1 MCGRSCVIAR
11 QHCEIARQAAILAPV
26 VFQKHLI
33 QYSSQ
38 LIQNYRDVQHKIGGD
53 TGMLTRTA
61 SYESLHRNFAW
72 QIPARYNIGF
82 DVCDKWADGSGRPAL
97 VYERADGS
105 VVRHTFDALKSLSN
119 QAANSFAARG
129 VKRGDRIGIF
139 LPQAPETVV
148 AHLAAYKIGAIAVPL
163 FALFGMQAL
172 EYRLANSGAVAL
184 VTDSAGL
191 GKIAAI
197 RAALPELKAV
207 YCIDGADD
215 ALGSAQ
221 TASSSAPLTI
231 PFWPEVH
238 AQSCDFEPADTGPDD
253 PAVIIYTSGTTGKP
267 KGALH
272 GHRVLLGHLPGV
284 EMPLSFFPERAR
296 LIWTPAD
303 WAWIG
308 GLLDVLLP
316 ALHHGVPVLARRFE
330 KFDGDAAFDIMA
342 RHGVTHAFLPPTAL
356 KMMRAVERPRERY
369 RLSLVAVSSG
379 GESLGEELI
388 EWGRETLGVTLNE
401 FYGQTECN
409 VVLSSCSELFEPRIG
424 SIGKAVPGHRVAIVD
439 DAGRELPPGAE
450 GNIGIRAPDPV
461 MFLGYWHN
469 SEATREKFAGEY
481 LVTGD
486 IGVLDDEGFVRFVG
500 RNDDVITSAGYRI
513 GPGPIEDCLLGHPAV
528 RMAAVVGIPDATR
541 TEIVKAF
548 IVLNEGF
555 APCDA
560 LVRDIQDHVKAKLA
574 AHEYPRAIAFVDS
587 LPMTPTGKIIR
598 RALRDG

>member
-1 MCGRSCVIAR
+1 M
-11 QHCEIARQAAILAPV
+11 
-26 VFQKHLI
+26 LI
-33 QYSSQ
+33 
-38 LIQNYRDVQHKIGGD
+38 
-53 TGMLTRTA
+53 RTD
-61 SYESLHRNFAW
+61 SYEALRQSFAW
-72 QIPARYNIGF
+72 RIPARYNIGV

-97 VYERADGS
+97 IYERRDGS
-105 VVRHTFDALKSLSN
+105 VVHHTFDELKTLSN
-119 QAANSFAARG
+119 QVANSFAAHS
-129 VKRGDRIGIF
+129 VKRGERVGIF
-139 LPQAPETVV
+139 LPQAPETVL
-148 AHLAAYKIGAIAVPL
+148 AHLAAYKLGAIAVPL
-163 FALFGMQAL
+163 FTLFGVEAL

-184 VTDSAGL
+184 VTDTAGL
-191 GKIAAI
+191 EKIAAI
-197 RAALPELKAV
+197 RAALPELETV
-207 YCIDGADD
+207 YCIDGADG
-215 ALGSAQ
+215 ALAC
-221 TASSSAPLTI
+221 TAPAGASPGPTVS
-231 PFWPEVH
+231 FWAELR
-238 AQSCDFEPADTGPDD
+238 AQSPLFEPADTGPDD
-253 PAVIIYTSGTTGKP
+253 PAVIIYTSGTTGKA

-284 EMPLSFFPERAR
+284 EMPLSFFPAHAR
-296 LIWTPAD
+296 LMWTPAD

-316 ALHHGVPVLARRFE
+316 SLHHGVPVLARRFE
-330 KFDGDAAFDIMA
+330 KFDGDAAFDLMA

-356 KMMRAVERPRERY
+356 KLMRAVERPRERY

-388 EWGRETLGVTLNE
+388 EWGREALGVTLNE

-409 VVLSSCSELFEPRIG
+409 LVLSSCSALFEPRIG
-424 SIGKAVPGHRVAIVD
+424 FIGKAVPGHRIAIVD
-439 DAGRELPPGAE
+439 DAGRELAPGTE

-469 SEATREKFAGEY
+469 PEATREKFAGDY

-486 IGVLDDEGFVRFVG
+486 VGVMEDDGFFRFVG

-528 RMAAVVGIPDATR
+528 RMAAVVGVRDAMR

-555 APCDA
+555 APDEA
-560 LVRDIQDHVKAKLA
+560 LVREIQDHVKTRLA

-587 LPMTPTGKIIR
+587 LPMTPTGKIVR
-598 RALRDG
+598 RALRDGERPA

>member
-1 MCGRSCVIAR
+1 M
-11 QHCEIARQAAILAPV
+11 
-26 VFQKHLI
+26 LI
-33 QYSSQ
+33 RTDS
-38 LIQNYRDVQHKIGGD
+38 HEA
-53 TGMLTRTA
+53 LTQSFT
-61 SYESLHRNFAW
+61 W
-72 QIPARYNIGF
+72 QIPARYNIGV
-82 DVCDKWADGSGRPAL
+82 DACDKWADGSGRPAL
-97 VYERADGS
+97 IYERRDGS
-105 VVRHTFDALKSLSN
+105 VVRYSFDELKALSN

-129 VKRGDRIGIF
+129 IKRGERIGIF
-139 LPQAPETVV
+139 LPQAPETAL
-148 AHLAAYKIGAIAVPL
+148 AHLAAYKLGAIAVPL
-163 FALFGMQAL
+163 FTLFGVEAL

-184 VTDSAGL
+184 VTDTAGL
-191 GKIAAI
+191 AKIASI
-197 RAALPELKAV
+197 RAALPELKTV
-207 YCIDGADD
+207 YCIDSTDLHSADGAP
-215 ALGSAQ
+215 
-221 TASSSAPLTI
+221 ASSQPAGTSGDLAGVAV
-231 PFWPEVH
+231 PFWPALN
-238 AQSCDFEPADTGPDD
+238 AQSSAFEPADTGPDD

-272 GHRVLLGHLPGV
+272 GHRVLPGHLPGV
-284 EMPLSFFPERAR
+284 EMPLSFFPEHAR
-296 LIWTPAD
+296 LMWTPAD

-316 ALHHGVPVLARRFE
+316 SLHHGVPVLARRFE
-330 KFDGDAAFDIMA
+330 KFDGDAAFDLMA
-342 RHGVTHAFLPPTAL
+342 RHNVTHAFLPPTAL

-388 EWGRETLGVTLNE
+388 EWGREALGVTLNE

-409 VVLSSCSELFEPRIG
+409 VVLSASSALFEPRIG

-439 DAGRELPPGAE
+439 DTGRELPPGAE

-461 MFLGYWHN
+461 MFLGYWRDP
-469 SEATREKFAGEY
+469 EATREKFAGDY

-486 IGVLDDEGFVRFVG
+486 IGVMDNDGFFRFVG

-528 RMAAVVGIPDATR
+528 RMAAVVGVPDATR

-548 IVLNEGF
+548 IVLNAGF
-555 APCDA
+555 APSEA
-560 LVRDIQDHVKAKLA
+560 LTREIQDHVKTRLA

-598 RALRDG
+598 RALRDAQS